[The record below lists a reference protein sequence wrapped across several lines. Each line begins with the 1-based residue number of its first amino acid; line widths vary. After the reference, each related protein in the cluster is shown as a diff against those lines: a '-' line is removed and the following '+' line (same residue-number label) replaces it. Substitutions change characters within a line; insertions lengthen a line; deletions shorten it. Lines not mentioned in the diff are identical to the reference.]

1 MNISFECLGFGTTAV
16 FITKDNR
23 QYHIGDLF
31 LRCSEPSM
39 NYYGCY
45 ERYLM
50 PNEIPSLEQIKEE
63 YDKQLNEK
71 GVSINREIVY
81 AG

>member
-1 MNISFECLGFGTTAV
+1 
-16 FITKDNR
+16 
-23 QYHIGDLF
+23 
-31 LRCSEPSM
+31 M